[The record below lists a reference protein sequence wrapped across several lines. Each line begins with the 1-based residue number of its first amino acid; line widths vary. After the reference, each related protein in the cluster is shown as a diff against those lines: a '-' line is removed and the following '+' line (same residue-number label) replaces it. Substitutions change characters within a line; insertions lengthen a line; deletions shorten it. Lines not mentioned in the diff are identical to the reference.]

1 MEMIG
6 SYEQLTPFTNENAG
20 TSEWCRAQ
28 KDGRPYFIKKF
39 LKPVY
44 PSEELELSEK
54 KHANAVKRFHTA
66 LESKEKLYDALRERN
81 SSATLALPLEVLSY
95 QYHICTVTDY
105 IKGNITAEQVPM
117 LSPWQRVILMRTLTL
132 ALMNVHAAGVVHGDM
147 KPDDLIITQNP
158 ETGTCM
164 LKLIDFD
171 SCYFAS
177 DAPASADDI
186 GGDMGY
192 WAPEIVAKFT
202 DPSTVID
209 QRVDNFALGLVLHW
223 LWTGQVPAIPKG
235 QYYGQVLLAGESIVS
250 SPSLPPTLA
259 SIVSGLMEVEPDKR
273 LPLTDVYEQLGT
285 LLDEFP
291 MELCNLQ
298 PPEPEVPDYV
308 PPVAVE
314 VLFQDAYGYPLQRG
328 SVTVEA
334 GRAVTVKAK
343 EIAGYELVSAEK
355 VTLSVDEMGNP
366 SASKV
371 TFSYKRKA
379 SKIAY
384 YIGGAIVALLVV
396 CLIAFLANGGANR
409 KDGFPVLSTDKT
421 QSISFTRD
429 SQSFTYAFTA
439 PSSGTYRFSS
449 TGSSDTKGYLYSDKE
464 LDRLLT
470 SNDDGGASSN
480 FQIDWYM
487 TRNDTVYLKVTMYNN
502 TARGSASVRVERS
515 ATAVSDSDYSGYSSY
530 SGSSTYSNYSSSSSS
545 TSTISLNSSKRL
557 QFTSSKRQFVLS
569 FTAPR
574 TDTYTF
580 YSTGA
585 TSSLDARAYLYSN
598 SGLTNQLEY
607 SDDYSGRDFRISRYI
622 TRGTTVYLK
631 VNLYST
637 SGNGTIYV
645 YVDD

>member
-44 PSEELELSEK
+44 PSEELGLTEK

-147 KPDDLIITQNP
+147 KPDNLIITQNA
-158 ETGTCM
+158 ETGACM

-177 DAPASADDI
+177 EAPASADDV
-186 GGDMGY
+186 GGDMAY

-223 LWTGQVPAIPKG
+223 LWTGELPAIPKG
-235 QYYGQVLLAGESIVS
+235 KYYGQVLLAGESIAR
-250 SPSLPPTLA
+250 SPHLPPALDG
-259 SIVSGLMEVEPDKR
+259 IISGLMEVEPDKR
-273 LPLTDVYEQLGT
+273 LPLTDAYEQLGT

-298 PPEPEVPDYV
+298 PPEPVVPDYV

-334 GRAVTVKAK
+334 GRALIVKAK
-343 EIAGYELVSAEK
+343 EIAGYELVSESK
-355 VTLSVDEMGNP
+355 VTVSVDEMGNP
-366 SASKV
+366 SVSRV

-379 SKIAY
+379 GRIAY
-384 YIGGAIVALLVV
+384 YIGGAFAALLVV
-396 CLIAFLANGGANR
+396 CLIAFLAGGGANR
-409 KDGFPVLSTDKT
+409 KDGFPILRTGKQ

-439 PSSGTYRFSS
+439 PSSGTYRFLS
-449 TGSSDTKGYLYSDKE
+449 TGSSDTKGYLYSDKA
-464 LDRLLT
+464 LDRLLA
-470 SNDDGGASSN
+470 SDDDDGASNN
-480 FQIDWYM
+480 FQIDWYL
-487 TRNDTVYLKVTMYNN
+487 TRNDTVYLKVTMYNS
-502 TARGSASVRVERS
+502 TARGSASVQVES
-515 ATAVSDSDYSGYSSY
+515 ITTSTAAAMADSSYSSY
-530 SGSSTYSNYSSSSSS
+530 ADYYSSSSS
-545 TSTISLNSSKRL
+545 TSTSTISLNISKRL

-574 TDTYTF
+574 SDTYTF

-585 TSSLDARAYLYSN
+585 TSSLDARGYLYSN

-607 SDDYSGRDFRISRYI
+607 NDDYSGRDFRISRYI

-631 VNLYST
+631 VNLYNT
-637 SGNGTIYV
+637 SGTGTIYV